1 MPRQRRSGFSS
12 RSSREKLCA
21 SDAPEWEL
29 LSPGI
34 RLGYRAGRGT
44 RGQGGAWLAASRTA
58 AGKRVQ
64 IRLGR
69 ADDVL
74 SADGEAILTHE
85 QAKEAA
91 RAWVKSLRSAPDAQ
105 PALTVGDALDRYLEA
120 REAEGMKSG
129 YDARSRAKA
138 HILPNLGSLRVA
150 DLTLDRLRR
159 WRDAMVKA
167 PKLLRT
173 SRLATKRNT
182 RAVDISDEEALRRRR
197 DTANRTLTLLK
208 AALNWAH
215 RNQLVEHDSAW
226 RLLQPF
232 HNTGAAR
239 VRFLDAA
246 EQQRLLNASEGA
258 LRDLIAAAL
267 MTGARFGELAR
278 LTVRD
283 FDRTNGTVFIERS
296 KNGRA
301 RHVPLTAGGAALFE
315 RLAAGRA
322 SLDPLLR
329 RDDGDPWKPAQY
341 QRTFKAALERAKLE
355 SISLH
360 ELRHS
365 YASAMVRNGA
375 PLIVVAEALG
385 HSGTRM
391 AEKHYAHLAPS
402 FVADTIRRTAPDL
415 EVAASTVVL
424 LARPAAA
431 RAGA

>member
-1 MPRQRRSGFSS
+1 
-12 RSSREKLCA
+12 
-21 SDAPEWEL
+21 
-29 LSPGI
+29 
-34 RLGYRAGRGT
+34 
-44 RGQGGAWLAASRTA
+44 
-58 AGKRVQ
+58 
-64 IRLGR
+64 
-69 ADDVL
+69 
-74 SADGEAILTHE
+74 
-85 QAKEAA
+85 
-91 RAWVKSLRSAPDAQ
+91 
-105 PALTVGDALDRYLEA
+105 
-120 REAEGMKSG
+120 MKSG